1 MFSIILIPP
10 TLEGKEGK
18 RERATYVPVEEFRE
32 THAGRRLPGEI
43 NGVGAVL
50 VPMKVAR
57 DARGGGVTEAAA
69 MSIEEV
75 QKMLLVARRLTNRTY
90 DSASVKEGKR
100 KSPRES

>member
-1 MFSIILIPP
+1 MLRMYRYKGNTRKSDDL
-10 TLEGKEGK
+10 G
-18 RERATYVPVEEFRE
+18 
-32 THAGRRLPGEI
+32 GRRLPGEI
-43 NGVGAVL
+43 TGVGAVL

-90 DSASVKEGKR
+90 DSSSVKEGKR